1 MSSGETRVEH
11 VSDTALITAVG
22 RAIETARADG
32 IVRDPFAEKL
42 AGARGAALAHVLA
55 SQEWMGIAVGLRCRV
70 IDEMLTEAIATY
82 DIRVV
87 AILGAGLDT
96 RPWRLDLPP
105 ELRWI
110 EVDFP
115 GILDYKAQLLAS
127 EKPKCRLERIAAD
140 LTDATER
147 RAVFAAAG
155 NQPGLILTEGLLL
168 YLPASTTGAL
178 ATEPVRLSGIRYWL
192 LDIAASVLTRNAHW
206 NELGDIEKVRAKDR
220 VEGQGILDLVQRN
233 GWNFTARRKYAN
245 EGFQI
250 AAARGLKATQES
262 AGQVSEDDP
271 SGIYL
276 FSRTELPTPVPPPVW
291 DRSR

>member
-1 MSSGETRVEH
+1 MSSGETRIEH

-22 RAIETARADG
+22 RALETARADG

-42 AGARGAALAHVLA
+42 AGARGAALAHILA
-55 SQEWMGIAVGLRCRV
+55 SQEWMGIAIGLRCRV

-82 DIRVV
+82 GIRVV
-87 AILGAGLDT
+87 VLLGAGLDT

-110 EVDFP
+110 EVDFQ
-115 GILDYKAQLLAS
+115 GILDYKTELLAS
-127 EKPKCRLERIAAD
+127 ERPRCRLERMAAD

-147 RAVFAAAG
+147 QAVFAAAG

-178 ATEPVRLSGIRYWL
+178 ATEPMRLSGIRYWL

-206 NELGDIEKVRAKDR
+206 NQIEDIERVRAQDR

-233 GWNFTARRKYAN
+233 SWSLTARRGYAD
-245 EGFQI
+245 EGFRI
-250 AAARGLKATQES
+250 AASRGLKATKEA
-262 AGQVSEDDP
+262 AGPVSEDDP

-276 FSRTELPTPVPPPVW
+276 FSRMALSP
-291 DRSR
+291 R